1 MLSGETSAEI
11 IRHMKS
17 IFARHGIPQE
27 VMSDNGPLFVSML
40 FKEFAKEYVFSHLT
54 SSPRYP
60 QANGEAER
68 AVKTIKRLI
77 NNAED
82 PYLALL
88 AYRSTLQN
96 GYSPSELVM
105 NRKLRT
111 TVPMAPTQMQPS
123 LPDYNQ
129 LQKKEEE
136 NRQSQKTN
144 YDHHHKARPLKLLV
158 PGQRVWITDMRIEGT
173 VKQQTAPRSYL
184 IATPQGMIRRNRRH
198 FKYYPIQGGQK
209 TGLEEAIYPDSED
222 ENMSNTENMPDPEPE
237 SDGIQSTKSSRWSR
251 RPDYLNPTW

>member
-1 MLSGETSAEI
+1 MDHSSCPCFS
-11 IRHMKS
+11 KS
-17 IFARHGIPQE
+17 LQK
-27 VMSDNGPLFVSML
+27 SM
-40 FKEFAKEYVFSHLT
+40 VFLILPAVPDT
-54 SSPRYP
+54 
-60 QANGEAER
+60 NGEAER

-88 AYRSTLQN
+88 AYRSTPLQN
-96 GYSPSELVM
+96 GYSPSELLM
-105 NRKLRT
+105 NRKLCT

-123 LPDYNQ
+123 LPDYNR

-158 PGQRVWITDMRIEGT
+158 PGQRVWITDMRIKGT

-198 FKYYPIQGGQK
+198 LKYYPIQGGQK

-222 ENMSNTENMPDPEPE
+222 ENMSNTEDMPDPEDPIISIQHGKLNFDWNLILYPE
-237 SDGIQSTKSSRWSR
+237 GEM
-251 RPDYLNPTW
+251 